1 MPDDIDGHAAIVAAV
16 STPIATGEIEATR
29 WGFQQL
35 IYHKAAS
42 ILQLDA
48 AVCGGITEW
57 RKIATLAADN
67 NIKVS
72 PHWFA
77 DLHVH
82 LVAATANA
90 TWVEFFPDTKVFN
103 FMRLLRRSV
112 EMQHGE
118 LVLPKSPGLGIELDE
133 GIVDR
138 YSIDGWH

>member
-42 ILQLDA
+42 ILQPDA

-82 LVAATANA
+82 LVAATA
-90 TWVEFFPDTKVFN
+90 
-103 FMRLLRRSV
+103 MLLRWSSF
-112 EMQHGE
+112 
-118 LVLPKSPGLGIELDE
+118 LIL
-133 GIVDR
+133 R
-138 YSIDGWH
+138 YSILCVFLEDP